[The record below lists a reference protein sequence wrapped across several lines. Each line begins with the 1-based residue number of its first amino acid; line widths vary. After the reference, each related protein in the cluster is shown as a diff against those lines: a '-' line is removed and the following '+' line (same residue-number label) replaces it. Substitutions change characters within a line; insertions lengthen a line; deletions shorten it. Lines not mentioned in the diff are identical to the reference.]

1 MTRGDSAIERYKT
14 LALAAVWI
22 LALTVGLT
30 LRQLEIFLLL
40 APLSAGIYLL
50 ISIRA

>member
-1 MTRGDSAIERYKT
+1 MKRRNAATSYQTAVLAT
-14 LALAAVWI
+14 VWALALVAS
-22 LALTVGLT
+22 LS

-50 ISIRA
+50 FPARA

>member
-1 MTRGDSAIERYKT
+1 MRGESPREKYKT
-14 LALAAVWI
+14 LALAAIWV

-30 LRQLEIFLLL
+30 LRHLEIFLVL

-50 ISIRA
+50 ISSRA